1 MRIEELISEDQ
12 NLSELSLGKKIGAGL
27 NRLARTTADT
37 AGVGLGGLMGM
48 YTRGTRAYNR
58 GKSYIDPKAFPYT
71 DPARNTSPTTP
82 APTTTPTTPAPT
94 TTPTTPAP
102 TPAPTTGD
110 RMAQMRADAD
120 TKKKA
125 EADLVRQQM
134 AAKQQ
139 ADQAAAAQDN
149 ATVAAVKAIQDKQK
163 RGELVSQDEL
173 LTLRKANQRGI
184 REDEE
189 FYSSFLDML
198 I

>member
-1 MRIEELISEDQ
+1 MRIEELLSEDQ
-12 NLSELSLGKKIGAGL
+12 NLDELSLGKKLGARL
-27 NRLARTTADT
+27 NRLARTTADVG
-37 AGVGLGGLMGM
+37 GVGLGGLMGM

-58 GKSYIDPKAFPYT
+58 GKSYIDPKAFPGGYT
-71 DPARNTSPTTP
+71 DPATTTSPTTP
-82 APTTTPTTPAPT
+82 APITPAPTPEPT
-94 TTPTTPAP
+94 TTPTT
-102 TPAPTTGD
+102 TPEPTTSD
-110 RMAQMRADAD
+110 RMAQMKADSEA
-120 TKKKA
+120 KKKA
-125 EADLVRQQM
+125 DADLVRQQM

-139 ADQAAAAQDN
+139 ADQAASAQDN

-189 FYSSFLDML
+189 FYTSFLGMP

>member
-1 MRIEELISEDQ
+1 
-12 NLSELSLGKKIGAGL
+12 
-27 NRLARTTADT
+27 
-37 AGVGLGGLMGM
+37 MGM

-71 DPARNTSPTTP
+71 DPARNTSTTTPAPTTP

-94 TTPTTPAP
+94 TTPTTPD
-102 TPAPTTGD
+102 PTTGD
-110 RMAQMRADAD
+110 RMAQMRADAEA
-120 TKKKA
+120 KKKA

-149 ATVAAVKAIQDKQK
+149 ATVSAVKAIQDKQK